1 MGEFRVSVLTGAVT
15 ETDSLR
21 KTVLTVLEACSHSD
35 LAEIIIGYPD
45 RATPECLAVIDE
57 LCSMRCDVPIIA
69 YKQTLPRMGFIKE
82 LIQMAKGTHCITVDS
97 DLALDIS
104 LIPQM
109 IERAKAEP
117 DVVVSASRWL
127 KGCDFSGYNPAKLVV
142 NYAAQKFLSLLFMSR
157 LTDFTIPFQIAPT
170 KLYKS
175 INFESNEFPILLE
188 LVLKPLR
195 LGCEFVEIPTNC
207 YGRKQGKSSNSFGQT
222 AKYLTTA
229 FHIRFMKKE
238 DIIKK

>member
-1 MGEFRVSVLTGAVT
+1 MKEFRVSVLTGAVT

-21 KTVLTVLEACSHSD
+21 KTVLTVLETCNHID

-45 RATPECLAVIDE
+45 RATPECLEVIDE
-57 LCSMRCDVPIIA
+57 LCLMPCDVPIVA
-69 YKQTLPRMGFIKE
+69 HKQVLPRMGFIKE

-117 DVVVSASRWL
+117 DVIVSASRWL
-127 KGCDFSGYNPAKLVV
+127 KGCSFSGYSPAKLVA
-142 NYAAQKFLSLLFMSR
+142 NFAAQKFLAFLFMSR
-157 LTDFTIPFQIAPT
+157 LTDFTIPFQIAPA
-170 KLYKS
+170 KIYKS
-175 INFESNEFPILLE
+175 INFESNGFPLLLE

-207 YGRKQGKSSNSFGQT
+207 YGRKQGKSSNSFRQT
-222 AKYLTTA
+222 AKYFSTA
-229 FHIRFMKKE
+229 LHIRFMKKE
-238 DIIKK
+238 NILK